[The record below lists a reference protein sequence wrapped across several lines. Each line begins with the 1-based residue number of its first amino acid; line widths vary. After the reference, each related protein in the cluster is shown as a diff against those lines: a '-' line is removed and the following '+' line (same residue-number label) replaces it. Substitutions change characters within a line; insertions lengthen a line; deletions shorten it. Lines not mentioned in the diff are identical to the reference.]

1 MLFQFWLTFEH
12 TTSFGVPFSELRG

>member
-12 TTSFGVPFSELRG
+12 KTSFGVPFSELRG